1 MESINLKQLI
11 NDYPECITNGAKLK
25 AILLDTYPEISKAIV
40 NTLVIMAN
48 SGIAKEIQ
56 DSANITEL
64 DKSRWQQKLEDEGF
78 SEKVIINC
86 FNLIFDNKSL
96 PNDGSINSNT
106 HSEKID
112 YSLFKIE
119 KGILIKYIGHDE
131 IVTLPSGIVKIGDH
145 AFYQCHSIKEIT
157 IPQGTSAIE
166 SSAFDGCISLS
177 KVSLPQ
183 NLLSI
188 GEFAFKGCFAL
199 KDIQIPHNVSFIG
212 QSAFDGCSSLK
223 EIELP
228 NNINT
233 ISDSLFRCCRSI
245 ENVIIPNTI
254 QSIGSTAFGY
264 CRMLKKLTFK
274 GTKYEWSR
282 VAIADEWYSWLID
295 IKQIIC
301 TDGIINL

>member
-1 MESINLKQLI
+1 MDKIDLQQLI
-11 NDYPECITNGAKLK
+11 NDYPECLTNGAKLK

-56 DSANITEL
+56 DSENITEL
-64 DKSRWQQKLEDEGF
+64 DKSRWQKELEDEGL

-86 FNLIFDNKSL
+86 FNLMFDNKSL
-96 PNDGSINSNT
+96 PNCGSTNGNS
-106 HSEKID
+106 HSDKID

-119 KGILIKYIGHDE
+119 KGILIKYNGHDE
-131 IVTLPSGIVKIGDH
+131 IVTIPSGIVKIGDH
-145 AFYQCHSIKEIT
+145 AFYQCHSIKEII
-157 IPQGTSAIE
+157 IPQGVSAIE
-166 SSAFDGCISLS
+166 SSAFDGCLSLT
-177 KVSLPQ
+177 KILLPQ

-212 QSAFDGCSSLK
+212 QSSFDGCSSLK
-223 EIELP
+223 EIVLP
-228 NNINT
+228 NNINA
-233 ISDSLFRCCRSI
+233 ISDSLFRGCRSI
-245 ENVIIPNTI
+245 ENIVIPNTI
-254 QSIGSTAFGY
+254 HSIGRTAFGY

>member
-1 MESINLKQLI
+1 MNDINLKQI
-11 NDYPECITNGAKLK
+11 IEQFPDCVTNGAKLK

-56 DSANITEL
+56 DSENITEL
-64 DKSRWQQKLEDEGF
+64 DKSRWQKELEDEGL

-86 FNLIFDNKSL
+86 FNLMFDNKSL
-96 PNDGSINSNT
+96 PNCGSTNGNS
-106 HSEKID
+106 HSDKID

-119 KGILIKYIGHDE
+119 KGILIKYNGHDE
-131 IVTLPSGIVKIGDH
+131 IVTIPSGIVKIGDH
-145 AFYQCHSIKEIT
+145 AFYQCHSIKEII
-157 IPQGTSAIE
+157 IPQGVSAIE
-166 SSAFDGCISLS
+166 SSAFDGCLSLT
-177 KVSLPQ
+177 KILLPQ

-212 QSAFDGCSSLK
+212 QSSFDGCSSLK
-223 EIELP
+223 EIVLP
-228 NNINT
+228 NNINA
-233 ISDSLFRCCRSI
+233 ISDSLFRGCRSI
-245 ENVIIPNTI
+245 ENIVIPNTI
-254 QSIGSTAFGY
+254 HSIGRTAFGY
-264 CRMLKKLTFK
+264 CRMLKKLTIK

-282 VAIADEWYSWLID
+282 VAIAYEWYSWLID